1 MSITENIENLRR
13 TIPSGVTVIGVSKT
27 RPAAEIMEAYDAG
40 LRDFGEN
47 KVQELLSKK
56 DDLPEDVRWHFIGHL
71 QSNKVKFLVP
81 FIHMVHSL
89 DGVNLMKEISRE
101 AIRYN
106 RCIDCLLQYHIA
118 IEETKFGM
126 DEAEAM
132 EVVVAWLQGDYPGVR
147 IAGVMGMAS
156 FISDEE
162 RIRSEFRTLVFHFND
177 LKQRFF
183 RDNNFFRHISMGMSS
198 DYLIAVQEGATMVR
212 VGTTLFG
219 NR

>member
-1 MSITENIENLRR
+1 MSITENIENLRH

-27 RPAAEIMEAYDAG
+27 RPASEIMEAYEAG

-71 QSNKVKFLVP
+71 QSNKVKFLAP

-101 AIRYN
+101 AVRHN
-106 RCIDCLLQYHIA
+106 RCIECLLQYHIA

-132 EVVVAWLQGDYPGVR
+132 EVVVAWLQGDFPGVR

-156 FISDEE
+156 FISDEA

-183 RDNNFFRHISMGMSS
+183 RDEDFFRHISMGMSS
-198 DYLIAVQEGATMVR
+198 DYLIAIQEGATMVR
-212 VGTTLFG
+212 VGTNLFG
-219 NR
+219 SR

>member
-1 MSITENIENLRR
+1 MSITENIENLRH
-13 TIPSGVTVIGVSKT
+13 TIPSGVIVIGVSKT
-27 RPAAEIMEAYDAG
+27 RPATEIMEAYKSG
-40 LRDFGEN
+40 IRDFGEN

-71 QSNKVKFLVP
+71 QSNKVKFLAP

-89 DGVNLMKEISRE
+89 DSLNLMKEISRE
-101 AIRYN
+101 AIRHN

-132 EVVVAWLQGDYPGVR
+132 EVAVAWSQGGFPGVR
-147 IAGVMGMAS
+147 ITGVMGMAS
-156 FISDEE
+156 FISDDE

-183 RDNNFFRHISMGMSS
+183 RNDDFFRQISMGMSS
-198 DYLIAVQEGATMVR
+198 DYLIAIQEGATMIR

-219 NR
+219 SR

>member
-1 MSITENIENLRR
+1 MSITENIENLRH

-27 RPAAEIMEAYDAG
+27 RPASEIMEAYEAG

-71 QSNKVKFLVP
+71 QSNKVKFLAP

-89 DGVNLMKEISRE
+89 NGVNLMKEISRE
-101 AIRYN
+101 AVRHN

-132 EVVVAWLQGDYPGVR
+132 EVVVAWLQGDFPGVR

-156 FISDEE
+156 FISDDE

-183 RDNNFFRHISMGMSS
+183 RNDDFFKHISMGMSS
-198 DYLIAVQEGATMVR
+198 DYLIAIQEGATMVR

-219 NR
+219 SR

>member
-1 MSITENIENLRR
+1 MSITGNIENLRH

-27 RPAAEIMEAYDAG
+27 RPASEIMEAYEAG

-71 QSNKVKFLVP
+71 QSNKVKFLAP

-101 AIRYN
+101 AVRHN

-132 EVVVAWLQGDYPGVR
+132 EVVVAWLQGDFPGVR

-183 RDNNFFRHISMGMSS
+183 RDEDFFRHISMGMSS
-198 DYLIAVQEGATMVR
+198 DYLIAIQEGATMVR
-212 VGTTLFG
+212 VGTNLFG
-219 NR
+219 SR

>member
-1 MSITENIENLRR
+1 MSITENIENLRH

-27 RPAAEIMEAYDAG
+27 RPASEIMEAYEAG

-71 QSNKVKFLVP
+71 QSNKVKFLAP

-101 AIRYN
+101 AVRHN

-132 EVVVAWLQGDYPGVR
+132 EVVVAWLQGDFPGVR

-183 RDNNFFRHISMGMSS
+183 RDEDFFRHISMGMSS
-198 DYLIAVQEGATMVR
+198 DYLIAIQEGATMVR
-212 VGTTLFG
+212 VGTNLFG
-219 NR
+219 SR

>member
-1 MSITENIENLRR
+1 
-13 TIPSGVTVIGVSKT
+13 
-27 RPAAEIMEAYDAG
+27 MEAYEAG

-71 QSNKVKFLVP
+71 QSNKVKFLAP

-101 AIRYN
+101 AVRHN

-132 EVVVAWLQGDYPGVR
+132 EVVFAWLQGDFPGVR

-156 FISDEE
+156 FISDEA

-183 RDNNFFRHISMGMSS
+183 RVDDFFRHISMGMSS
-198 DYLIAVQEGATMVR
+198 DYLIAIQEGATMIR
-212 VGTTLFG
+212 VGTNLFG
-219 NR
+219 SR